1 MIIRGKDQAE
11 EDRSQ
16 NNPEDEQS
24 DKNNREEDCV

>member
-16 NNPEDEQS
+16 KDPEDEQS
-24 DKNNREEDCV
+24 DKNNRKQDRV